1 MKLPA
6 TAALVIV
13 GSLAAAAQTQFINPD
28 GIAPGNGYTHVVVAS
43 PGKLIFISG
52 QVARDKQG
60 NLVGKGDLKAQAE
73 QVFTNLKAALAG
85 AGASFDDVVKINWY
99 VRNYTPESLAA
110 LREVRTKYVN
120 KDHPPAST
128 LIGVSSLALDDYL
141 IEVEAIASIPSK
153 SAKRR

>member
-1 MKLPA
+1 MKLLAA
-6 TAALVIV
+6 TAVIV
-13 GSLAAAAQTQFINPD
+13 VGCLTAGAQTQFINPE
-28 GIAPGNGYTHVVVAS
+28 GVAPGTGYTHVVVTS
-43 PGKLIFISG
+43 PGKLVFISG

-60 NLVGKGDLKAQAE
+60 DLVGKGDLKAQAE
-73 QVFTNLKAALAG
+73 QVFANLKAALAG

-110 LREVRTKYVN
+110 LREVRAKYVN

-141 IEVEAIASIPSK
+141 IEVEAVASIP
-153 SAKRR
+153 AKAEKKK